1 MAHDILFV
9 PGLLCTGA
17 LFSDQIQG
25 FAGQRGIHIGDVT
38 AHETVGEMAQSVLA
52 HAPATFDLV
61 GLSMGGYVSFEIL
74 RQAPERVDRLVLM
87 DTSARA
93 DSAEQ
98 AKRRAELI
106 DQSSFGTFKGVT
118 PRLLPLL
125 IHKSRLQDESVTGV
139 ILQMAADV
147 GQEGFVRQQKA
158 LLARP
163 DSRSNLKDIAQD
175 TLVIVGDEDA
185 ITPPKLAVEMAE
197 GIRGARLEVL
207 PQCGHLAPLEQPDL
221 TTDLVLDFLD

>member
-1 MAHDILFV
+1 MPLPVVFV

-17 LFSDQIQG
+17 LFADQILG
-25 FAGQRGIHIGDVT
+25 LGGTRGVHIGDVT
-38 AHETVGEMAQSVLA
+38 RHENVSEMAAHVLA
-52 HAPATFDLV
+52 SAPPCFDLV

-74 RQAPERVDRLVLM
+74 RQAPDRVDKLVLM

-93 DSAEQ
+93 DSTDQ

-125 IHKSRLQDESVTGV
+125 IHKSRLDDESVTSV
-139 ILQMAADV
+139 VLQMAADV
-147 GQEGFVRQQKA
+147 GQAGFVRQQRA

-163 DSRSNLKDIAQD
+163 DSRGDLKGITQN
-175 TLVIVGDEDA
+175 TLIIVGDEDA
-185 ITPPKLAVEMAE
+185 ITPPKLAREMAE
-197 GIRGARLEVL
+197 LLPDARLEIV
-207 PQCGHLAPLEQPDL
+207 PTCGHLAPLEQPDI
-221 TTDLVLDFLD
+221 TTDLLLDFLD

>member
-163 DSRSNLKDIAQD
+163 DSRPHLKDITQQ

>member
-1 MAHDILFV
+1 MAHDILFI

-25 FAGQRGIHIGDVT
+25 FVGQRGIHIGDVT
-38 AHETVGEMAQSVLA
+38 GHERVEDMAASVLEN
-52 HAPATFDLV
+52 APACFDLV

-93 DSAEQ
+93 DSEKQ
-98 AKRRAELI
+98 AKRRAALI

-125 IHKSRLQDESVTGV
+125 IHKSRLEDESVTSV

-163 DSRSNLKDIAQD
+163 DSRANLENIAQD

-185 ITPPKLAVEMAE
+185 ITPPKLAEEMAA
-197 GIRGARLEVL
+197 GIPNARLEVI
-207 PQCGHLAPLEQPDL
+207 PTCGHLAPLEQPDM
-221 TTDLVLDFLD
+221 TTELVLDFLD